1 MMRDTI
7 FNIHLYK
14 YFYRFHLPSYYSF
27 VGVLYVCIGYV
38 LRVTLYG
45 FLPLS
50 TLAPLSALTVVF
62 SLILEHF
69 ILHDEMKQIAMIC
82 SFFIIVGVSICTMSA
97 NIVDERYTL
106 KSLQSL
112 FFVRFNFIM
121 TVSLGAAVLCCK
133 QFLKLTSFF
142 MNNEANDN
150 LEKRGYDRVNDG
162 YHDNNDIND
171 NNDNNDDY
179 NENNGSNTY
188 MDDQIDSNNDNIHD
202 KLNRHNQ
209 NFIKQDNENENQGD
223 NNIKNNYPI
232 NFYTDFRSKINEE
245 GLFLGY
251 LGFFYLIFANALIT
265 GWFSVSAKATIELIK
280 TTFFDGIKTESLSHP
295 GLIILLFLLPLCS
308 CAKMKY
314 TWYALTLYAPLQYI
328 PLYQS
333 AVILINS
340 LFGLV
345 YFQVSLL
352 VRMYLLTYIHTYI
365 HSSFMCIFV
374 CLFVYFLI

>member
-1 MMRDTI
+1 MLGDTI
-7 FNIHLYK
+7 FSICVHD
-14 YFYRFHLPSYYSF
+14 YFKRFHLTLFYSF
-27 VGVLYVCIGYV
+27 AGVLYVCIGYV

-62 SLILEHF
+62 SLVLEHF
-69 ILHDEMKQIAMIC
+69 ILHDEMKQIAIIC
-82 SFFIIVGVSICTMSA
+82 SFLIIVGVSICTMSA
-97 NIVDERYTL
+97 NIVDESYTL

-142 MNNEANDN
+142 MNNEVNNN
-150 LEKRGYDRVNDG
+150 LEKRGYNPVNDG
-162 YHDNNDIND
+162 YND
-171 NNDNNDDY
+171 NDNDNNDDY

-188 MDDQIDSNNDNIHD
+188 MDDQIDSNNDNIND
-202 KLNRHNQ
+202 KFNRHNQ
-209 NFIKQDNENENQGD
+209 NYMKQNNENENEEGND
-223 NNIKNNYPI
+223 LKNNYPI
-232 NFYTDFRSKINEE
+232 SFYTDFRSKINEE

-314 TWYALTLYAPLQYI
+314 TWYALTLYAPLQYL

-345 YFQVSLL
+345 YFQVSLSIL
-352 VRMYLLTYIHTYI
+352 SVL
-365 HSSFMCIFV
+365 
-374 CLFVYFLI
+374 